1 MLAPSQLARK
11 KSESRHVE
19 GNNQERI
26 THDSAH
32 STATLRRPS
41 GSAVTSGCAGMLK
54 TSFGFICERLS
65 SASAAEGRRAETSKP
80 PRSIGAMID
89 RHNHAARA
97 ASKPTLFGGVAT
109 A

>member
-1 MLAPSQLARK
+1 MLAPSQVARK
-11 KSESRHVE
+11 SDSRHVE

-54 TSFGFICERLS
+54 TSFGFICDRLS
-65 SASAAEGRRAETSKP
+65 SASAADARRAETSKP

-97 ASKPTLFGGVAT
+97 ASKPTLLGGVAT